1 MLSDGAVV
9 GLVSPLMLFHLC
21 DGGVVTASEH
31 NRGVVLHDDTI
42 DHERMSSQFKRAL
55 GSALSAEQSRE
66 KMEGMI

>member
-1 MLSDGAVV
+1 
-9 GLVSPLMLFHLC
+9 MLFHLC